1 MALIIS
7 FFSIPYQDKDKT
19 LKILR
24 LFTGIH
30 KDINTNTEKYYP
42 KNFKD
47 KRVINFFFLQE
58 TKKDSKYEEEKGNL
72 DLIT

>member
-1 MALIIS
+1 M
-7 FFSIPYQDKDKT
+7 
-19 LKILR
+19 
-24 LFTGIH
+24 
-30 KDINTNTEKYYP
+30 NTNTEKYYP

>member
-7 FFSIPYQDKDKT
+7 FFSTPYQDKDKN

-30 KDINTNTEKYYP
+30 KDINTNTEKYVS

-47 KRVINFFFLQE
+47 KRVINFLFF
-58 TKKDSKYEEEKGNL
+58 TGNKERQQ
-72 DLIT
+72 I